1 MDKGIKG
8 FVGLDVHKE
17 SIAMALAEAQGGAG
31 KFLGTIAHDLSRL
44 LKRLRAL
51 GQPGE
56 LKIVYEAGPTGYGLQ
71 RALHAEGY
79 LCEVIAPSLTPRC
92 PGQRVKT
99 DRRDAVHL
107 AELASAGRL
116 KAIYIPSAEDEA
128 MRDLSRAREDA
139 VKARTQARQQL
150 KGFLLRHDL
159 RYPAKSSWGKSFH
172 RWLATVTFEKSAM
185 QSAFTEY
192 QLALQAADERVARL
206 TKALEDC
213 VVTWRFEPV
222 VSALRALRGIDT
234 VSAVGLVAEIGDI
247 ARFAH
252 PRELMGYLGLV
263 PSESSSG
270 ERIRRGSIT
279 KTGNQHA
286 RRLLIEAAWN
296 YRYKPRIGYAA
307 LRRQEKLPEP
317 IRALAWKAQLRL
329 TTRFARLQGRGVH
342 KNKVCVAVARE
353 LAGFVWAIANALAPL
368 RA

>member
-1 MDKGIKG
+1 MEKSIRG
-8 FVGLDVHKE
+8 FVGLDVHKD
-17 SIAMALAEAQGGAG
+17 SIALALAEAQGGAG
-31 KFLGTIAHDLSRL
+31 KFLGTIAHDLPRL
-44 LKRLRAL
+44 LKRLRGL
-51 GQPGE
+51 GEPGE

-71 RALHAEGY
+71 RALQAQGY

-99 DRRDAVHL
+99 DRRDALHL
-107 AELASAGRL
+107 AELAQAGRL
-116 KAIYIPSAEDEA
+116 QAIYIPRPEDEA

-139 VKARTQARQQL
+139 VQARTQARQQL

-172 RWLATVTFEKSAM
+172 RWLATLAFKESGM
-185 QSAFTEY
+185 QTAFTEY
-192 QLALQAADERVARL
+192 QLAVQSADERVARL
-206 TKALEDC
+206 TQAIEDA
-213 VVTWRFEPV
+213 VDLWRFASV

-247 ARFAH
+247 GRFAH
-252 PRELMGYLGLV
+252 PRQLMGYLGLV
-263 PSESSSG
+263 PSENSSG

-286 RRLLIEAAWN
+286 RRLLVEAACN
-296 YRYKPRIGYAA
+296 YRFKPRIGYAA
-307 LRRQEKLPEP
+307 RARQEQLPEA

-329 TTRFARLQGRGVH
+329 TARFARLQGRGVH

-353 LAGFVWAIANALAPL
+353 LAGFVWAIANAVAAVRP
-368 RA
+368 